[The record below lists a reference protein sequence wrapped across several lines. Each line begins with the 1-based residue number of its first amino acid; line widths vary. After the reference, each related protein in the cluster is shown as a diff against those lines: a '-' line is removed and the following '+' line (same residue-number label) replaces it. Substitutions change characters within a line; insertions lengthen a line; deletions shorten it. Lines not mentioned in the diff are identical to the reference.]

1 MLDVYTVFYRCEM
14 DVKYIRA
21 YKLMEE
27 LILINQMPDSLEKAR
42 IWRAWNTKAMEWG
55 GDIKLSD
62 SRSRLHLVQSVSHP
76 VQQNHG
82 ALNQKA

>member
-1 MLDVYTVFYRCEM
+1 M

-27 LILINQMPDSLEKAR
+27 LILINQMPDSLEKAKV
-42 IWRAWNTKAMEWG
+42 WRAWNIKAMEWG
-55 GDIKLSD
+55 GDIKLSG
-62 SRSRLHLVQSVSHP
+62 SRSRLHLVQSISHP
-76 VQQNHG
+76 VQQNHD